1 MPATEQKKP
10 SKRRLSPIEAREAN
24 RRRIVEAAAEL
35 VRDRSFSELTVGA
48 VMERAGL
55 ERTIFYR
62 HFDDL
67 FELLRRTGR
76 AAIEELYA
84 AQVGL
89 AEARMDYGPEAVRPA
104 VEQAVRVYERHGPV
118 LRAVSEAAAADHAR
132 RDMQEPL
139 RLRFDELIA
148 QALRGIE
155 ERTGR
160 ELGDVMETAR
170 AMNLLADSYLLDVF
184 GREPRVSVKEASRT
198 MTEIWLGLT
207 RA

>member
-1 MPATEQKKP
+1 MPATQQKTSAK
-10 SKRRLSPIEAREAN
+10 KRPTVAEARGAN
-24 RRRIVEAAAEL
+24 RRRIVDAAAEL

-48 VMERAGL
+48 VMERARL

-67 FELLRRTGR
+67 FEMLRTTGR
-76 AAIEELYA
+76 AAIEELYE
-84 AQVGL
+84 AQAGL
-89 AEARMDYGPEAVRPA
+89 AAARMGYGPDGVRPA

-118 LRAVSEAAAADHAR
+118 LRAISEAAAADHAR

-155 ERTGR
+155 KQSGR
-160 ELGDVMETAR
+160 EFADEMQTAR
-170 AMNLLADSYLLDVF
+170 ALNLLADSYLLDAF
-184 GREPRVSVKEASRT
+184 GREPRVSVEEATQTLS
-198 MTEIWLGLT
+198 EIWLALT
-207 RA
+207 RP